1 MLLTKVLMSLP
12 EEYGFFH
19 CAWESTT
26 ENQKTLENLTLRLK
40 TEELRLR
47 AEEKPIA
54 LATSSKSKADKN
66 DRLCFYCKKPGHVKK
81 NCFKYKAKMSGE
93 KKDGNTGRQSEAMTS
108 ISGGQS
114 SLDEESWFLDSGASD
129 HMTKHFEWF
138 SVYEKFSV
146 ATDVKVGNGSYIK
159 TYGRGRVDILSYV
172 GNKEVKC
179 HLENVMYVPDIALNL
194 M

>member
-1 MLLTKVLMSLP
+1 MWVRLATAFDYNQSEVNVHLLQQQFYNCKKESNESISLFISRIENIAHKLSSVNSEIPQNMLLTKVLMSLP

-54 LATSSKSKADKN
+54 LATSSKSKVEKN

-81 NCFKYKAKMSGE
+81 NCFKYRAKMSA
-93 KKDGNTGRQSEAMTS
+93 KIRTVILA
-108 ISGGQS
+108 
-114 SLDEESWFLDSGASD
+114 
-129 HMTKHFEWF
+129 
-138 SVYEKFSV
+138 
-146 ATDVKVGNGSYIK
+146 
-159 TYGRGRVDILSYV
+159 GRVKL
-172 GNKEVKC
+172 
-179 HLENVMYVPDIALNL
+179 
-194 M
+194 